1 MITIFFVPMQPV
13 LFSHLVLSVGLGKK
27 DSEHIEDLT
36 NLLSHADGALSSN
49 KFFSGVEYTAE
60 NFYYIYKI
68 LQTSLYGYNSA
79 CALIGC

>member
-1 MITIFFVPMQPV
+1 MQPV

-27 DSEHIEDLT
+27 DSGHIEDLT

-49 KFFSGVEYTAE
+49 KFFSGVQYTAE
-60 NFYYIYKI
+60 FFYYIYKI

>member
-27 DSEHIEDLT
+27 DSGHIEDLT

-49 KFFSGVEYTAE
+49 KFFSGVRCTAE
-60 NFYYIYKI
+60 NF
-68 LQTSLYGYNSA
+68 L
-79 CALIGC
+79 LIIHL

>member
-1 MITIFFVPMQPV
+1 MQPV
-13 LFSHLVLSVGLGKK
+13 LFSHVVLSIGLGKK
-27 DSEHIEDLT
+27 DSGHIEDLT

-49 KFFSGVEYTAE
+49 KFFSGVQYTAE
-60 NFYYIYKI
+60 NCLLIIHQYKI

>member
-1 MITIFFVPMQPV
+1 MQPV

-27 DSEHIEDLT
+27 DSGSHIEDLT

>member
-1 MITIFFVPMQPV
+1 MQPV

-27 DSEHIEDLT
+27 DSGHIEDLT

-60 NFYYIYKI
+60 NF
-68 LQTSLYGYNSA
+68 LFHL
-79 CALIGC
+79 

>member
-1 MITIFFVPMQPV
+1 MQPV

-27 DSEHIEDLT
+27 DSRHIEDLT

-60 NFYYIYKI
+60 NF
-68 LQTSLYGYNSA
+68 LLH
-79 CALIGC
+79 L